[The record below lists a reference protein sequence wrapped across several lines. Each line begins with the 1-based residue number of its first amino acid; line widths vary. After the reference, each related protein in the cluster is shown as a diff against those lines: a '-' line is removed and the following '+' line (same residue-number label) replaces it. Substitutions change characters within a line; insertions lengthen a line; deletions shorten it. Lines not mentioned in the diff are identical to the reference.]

1 MNAGDHPFG
10 DVSSFDGVQTKLPD
24 VVEKQKGIPAHL
36 IPIVVEYHFVLLPLL
51 RLVSVSGG
59 VEGGLAAAS
68 ESHDLAHDRHV

>member
-1 MNAGDHPFG
+1 M
-10 DVSSFDGVQTKLPD
+10 
-24 VVEKQKGIPAHL
+24 EKQKGIPAHL
-36 IPIVVEYHFVLLPLL
+36 IAIVVEYHPVLLPLL

>member
-10 DVSSFDGVQTKLPD
+10 DVSGFDGVQTKLPD
-24 VVEKQKGIPAHL
+24 LVEKKKGIPAHL
-36 IPIVVEYHFVLLPLL
+36 IAIVVEYHPVLLPLL
-51 RLVSVSGG
+51 RLVSVSSG